1 MKKKN
6 ISKNLRKLAEKIS
19 EKNIQTENGVAYL
32 EEDVSGEI
40 RKAKKEVKKR
50 KERKKKPGSEAAG
63 LLCVYNLKEVFL
75 ESLRLLIACK
85 AYALISTLPSLFA
98 LFARVF
104 SAFSVHKLYDRYL
117 SNNLSLLLS
126 LILLPEASVSERHIL
141 NILR

>member
-1 MKKKN
+1 M
-6 ISKNLRKLAEKIS
+6 
-19 EKNIQTENGVAYL
+19 AYL

-63 LLCVYNLKEVFL
+63 LLCVYNLKEV

-85 AYALISTLPSLFA
+85 TYALISTLPSLFA

>member
-1 MKKKN
+1 M
-6 ISKNLRKLAEKIS
+6 
-19 EKNIQTENGVAYL
+19 AYL
-32 EEDVSGEI
+32 EENVSGGI
-40 RKAKKEVKKR
+40 RKAKKEVKKEK
-50 KERKKKPGSEAAG
+50 KEKKKPGSEAAG

-85 AYALISTLPSLFA
+85 TYALISTLPSLFA

-104 SAFSVHKLYDRYL
+104 SAFSVHKLYDKYL

>member
-1 MKKKN
+1 MIDAGEKRREKKK
-6 ISKNLRKLAEKIS
+6 
-19 EKNIQTENGVAYL
+19 
-32 EEDVSGEI
+32 
-40 RKAKKEVKKR
+40 KKE
-50 KERKKKPGSEAAG
+50 KPGSEAAG

-75 ESLRLLIACK
+75 ESLRLLIDCK
-85 AYALISTLPSLFA
+85 TYALISTLPSLFA
-98 LFARVF
+98 LFERVF